1 MRDCPLNHE
10 GRWKNVRPK
19 TKKILFSFSL
29 LVFLF
34 FYIPIIFVII
44 FSFNDSKLGTVWTG
58 FTLEWYGSLFQN
70 KQLISATM
78 NSLYLA
84 VVTTIISTIL
94 GTLAALAL
102 HRYTFIGKKSVEF
115 LFYIPVVIPDIVV
128 AVALLAI
135 YGLLNMSLGL
145 NTAVPGHVAITISYV
160 MLVVLARLSSFDSSL
175 EEAARDLGA
184 NEWQTFWKVTF
195 PLIFPG
201 ILAGALLAFT
211 ISLDEFVIS
220 FFTLGPGDNT
230 LPVLV
235 YSMVRLGVSPEVNV
249 LSTIIIAIMFIIVF
263 IVGLRMRKGGTVK

>member
-1 MRDCPLNHE
+1 M
-10 GRWKNVRPK
+10 
-19 TKKILFSFSL
+19 
-29 LVFLF
+29 
-34 FYIPIIFVII
+34 FVII

-58 FTLEWYGSLFQN
+58 FTLDWYSSILKN
-70 KQLISATM
+70 TQLIEATM

-84 VVTTIISTIL
+84 VVTTIIATIL

-102 HRYTFIGKKSVEF
+102 HRFTFIGKKSVEF

-135 YGLLNMSLGL
+135 YGILNMSLGL
-145 NTAVPGHVAITISYV
+145 NTAIPGHVAITISYV

-175 EEAARDLGA
+175 EEAAKDLGA

-201 ILAGALLAFT
+201 VLAGALLAFT

-249 LSTIIIAIMFIIVF
+249 LSTIIIAILFIAVL
-263 IVGLRMRKGGTVK
+263 IVGLRMRKRGEAK

>member
-1 MRDCPLNHE
+1 M
-10 GRWKNVRPK
+10 
-19 TKKILFSFSL
+19 
-29 LVFLF
+29 
-34 FYIPIIFVII
+34 FVII
-44 FSFNDSKLGTVWTG
+44 YSFNDSKLGTVWTG
-58 FTLEWYGSLFQN
+58 FTLDWYSSIFQN
-70 KQLISATM
+70 HQLINATM

-84 VVTTIISTIL
+84 VISTVIATIL

-102 HRYTFIGKKSVEF
+102 YRYTFVGKKAVEF

-135 YGLLNMSLGL
+135 YGILNVSLGL
-145 NTAVPGHVAITISYV
+145 NTAIPGHVAITISYV

-175 EEAARDLGA
+175 EEAAKDLGA
-184 NEWQTFWKVTF
+184 NEWKTFWKVTF

-201 ILAGALLAFT
+201 ILAGGLLAFT

-249 LSTIIIAIMFIIVF
+249 LSTIIIAIMFIVVI
-263 IVGLRMRKGGTVK
+263 IVGLNMRKKGDMRND

>member
-1 MRDCPLNHE
+1 MRP
-10 GRWKNVRPK
+10 R
-19 TKKILFSFSL
+19 TKKLLFSFSL

-34 FYIPIIFVII
+34 FYIPIMFVII
-44 FSFNDSKLGTVWTG
+44 YSFNDSKLGTVWTG
-58 FTLEWYGSLFQN
+58 FTLDWYSSIFQN
-70 KQLISATM
+70 HQLINATM

-84 VVTTIISTIL
+84 VISTVIATIL

-102 HRYTFIGKKSVEF
+102 YRYTFIGKKAVEF

-135 YGLLNMSLGL
+135 YGILNVSLGL
-145 NTAVPGHVAITISYV
+145 NTAIPGHVAITISYV

-175 EEAARDLGA
+175 EEAAKDLGA

-201 ILAGALLAFT
+201 ILAGGLLAFT

-249 LSTIIIAIMFIIVF
+249 LSTIIIVIMFIVVT
-263 IVGLRMRKGGTVK
+263 IVGLNMRKKGDMRND

>member
-1 MRDCPLNHE
+1 MRA
-10 GRWKNVRPK
+10 R

-34 FYIPIIFVII
+34 FYIPILFVII

-58 FTLEWYGSLFQN
+58 FTLEWYGSLFKN
-70 KQLISATM
+70 SQLIGATLS
-78 NSLYLA
+78 SLYIA
-84 VVTTIISTIL
+84 VITTIIATIL

-145 NTAVPGHVAITISYV
+145 NTAIPGHVAITISYV

-175 EEAARDLGA
+175 EEAAKDLGA
-184 NEWQTFWKVTF
+184 NEWQTFWRVTF

-201 ILAGALLAFT
+201 IMAGALLAFT

-220 FFTLGPGDNT
+220 FFTLGPGSNT

-235 YSMVRLGVSPEVNV
+235 YSMVRLGVSPEVNA
-249 LSTIIIAIMFIIVF
+249 LSTIIILLMVIVVVV
-263 IVGLRMRKGGTVK
+263 VGLRMRKGENLNEKKL

>member
-1 MRDCPLNHE
+1 
-10 GRWKNVRPK
+10 
-19 TKKILFSFSL
+19 
-29 LVFLF
+29 
-34 FYIPIIFVII
+34 
-44 FSFNDSKLGTVWTG
+44 
-58 FTLEWYGSLFQN
+58 
-70 KQLISATM
+70 M

-84 VVTTIISTIL
+84 VVTTIIATIL

-128 AVALLAI
+128 AIALLAI
-135 YGLLNMSLGL
+135 YGILNMSLGL

-160 MLVVLARLSSFDSSL
+160 MLVVLARLSSFDNSL
-175 EEAARDLGA
+175 EEAAKDLGA

-220 FFTLGPGDNT
+220 YFTLGPGDNT

-249 LSTIIIAIMFIIVF
+249 LSTIIIAIMFVVVL
-263 IVGLRMRKGGTVK
+263 IVGLNMRKRGDVK

>member
-1 MRDCPLNHE
+1 MRP
-10 GRWKNVRPK
+10 R
-19 TKKILFSFSL
+19 TKKLLFSFSL

-34 FYIPIIFVII
+34 FYIPILFVVI

-58 FTLEWYGSLFQN
+58 FTLDWYGSLFQN
-70 KQLISATM
+70 SQLISATM

-135 YGLLNMSLGL
+135 YGILNMSLGL

-160 MLVVLARLSSFDSSL
+160 MLVVLARLSSFDNSL
-175 EEAARDLGA
+175 EEAAKDLGA
-184 NEWQTFWKVTF
+184 NEWTTFWKVTF
-195 PLIFPG
+195 PLILPG
-201 ILAGALLAFT
+201 VIAGALLAFT

-235 YSMVRLGVSPEVNV
+235 FSMVRLGVSPEVNA
-249 LSTIIIAIMFIIVF
+249 LSTIIIAIMFIIVLV
-263 IVGLRMRKGGTVK
+263 VGLKMRKRGEVK

>member
-1 MRDCPLNHE
+1 MRA
-10 GRWKNVRPK
+10 R

-34 FYIPIIFVII
+34 FYIPIIFVVI

-58 FTLEWYGSLFQN
+58 FTLEWYGSILQN
-70 KQLISATM
+70 SQLISATM

-84 VVTTIISTIL
+84 VVTTIIATIL

-128 AVALLAI
+128 AIALLAI
-135 YGLLNMSLGL
+135 YGILNMSLGL

-160 MLVVLARLSSFDSSL
+160 MLVVLARLSSFDNSL
-175 EEAARDLGA
+175 EEAAKDLGA

-220 FFTLGPGDNT
+220 YFTLGPGDNT

-249 LSTIIIAIMFIIVF
+249 LSTIIIAIMFVVVL
-263 IVGLRMRKGGTVK
+263 IVGLNMRKRGDVK

>member
-1 MRDCPLNHE
+1 MESLRD
-10 GRWKNVRPK
+10 R

-34 FYIPIIFVII
+34 FYIPILFVII

-58 FTLEWYGSLFQN
+58 FTLEWYTSIFEN
-70 KQLISATM
+70 SQLIGATI
-78 NSLYLA
+78 NSLYIAIIATL
-84 VVTTIISTIL
+84 ISTVL

-102 HRYTFIGKKSVEF
+102 HRYTFIGKKAVEF

-135 YGLLNMSLGL
+135 YGILNMSLGL
-145 NTAVPGHVAITISYV
+145 NTAIPGHVAITISYV
-160 MLVVLARLSSFDSSL
+160 MLVVLARLSSFDNAL
-175 EEAARDLGA
+175 EEAASDLGA
-184 NEWQTFWKVTF
+184 NGWQTFWKVTF

-201 ILAGALLAFT
+201 VLAGGLLAFT

-249 LSTIIIAIMFIIVF
+249 LSTFIIV
-263 IVGLRMRKGGTVK
+263 IMVIAVLIIGLRMRKGGEAK